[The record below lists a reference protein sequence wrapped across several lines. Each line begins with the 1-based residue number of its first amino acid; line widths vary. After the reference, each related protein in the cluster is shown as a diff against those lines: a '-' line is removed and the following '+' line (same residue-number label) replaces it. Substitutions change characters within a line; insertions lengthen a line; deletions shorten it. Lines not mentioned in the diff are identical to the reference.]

1 MTDFIICKKLRA
13 TEIALHRIVMG
24 YVCVYTNSEL
34 IDFNGTLDSLVFTSF
49 FKACFENL
57 KKMGRVF
64 KICLSLSCIL
74 KIIWFHF

>member
-13 TEIALHRIVMG
+13 TEIALRRIVMG

-49 FKACFENL
+49 IETRFANL
-57 KKMGRVF
+57 KTNWLCTYF
-64 KICLSLSCIL
+64 WI
-74 KIIWFHF
+74 F